1 MPPPTPLKSKKCSLC
16 GKRKPL
22 SAYLTTEKNGKQLHG
37 SVCNNC
43 LGIDGRFLSLH
54 ILRKK
59 IQQLLG
65 KFGSSGLFNKNDDE
79 DSGDGG
85 DGSWDPED
93 RGKSKE
99 YRLNLDAEE
108 LGAEAKQHKKLAGE
122 KMEAETKAQKKEHK
136 QSKIEKEKKQEKQS
150 DTLDEKTEKEK
161 EEKEEKEKE
170 KEKLEQEAKDEKTT
184 EREKK
189 QDKKKLANA
198 NKERLFS
205 SFLQKNSNAQRSYGQ
220 NKPSN
225 ETNNQTSKTSNL
237 KETSQISKA
246 QENQTTTAATTNT
259 QQQKSSNTAQASSQQ
274 SASSST
280 QATNTTTNQQNQHG
294 KQQQQNATAFY
305 KQNPNVA
312 DQFADLSNVT
322 IRNTVPTSV
331 SAGTVRLFQQ
341 ANMDK
346 GKAGAA
352 AHQEARQKG
361 KQATAKGEADQLKKA
376 MQISMKS
383 WK

>member
-1 MPPPTPLKSKKCSLC
+1 MSPPTPLKSKKCSLC
-16 GKRKPL
+16 GKRRPL

-37 SVCNNC
+37 SVCHKC

-65 KFGSSGLFNKNDDE
+65 KFGSGGLFNKNDEDE
-79 DSGDGG
+79 DGGKG

-108 LGAEAKQHKKLAGE
+108 LGAEAKQHGKLVGE
-122 KMEAETKAQKKEHK
+122 KKEAETKAQKKEHK
-136 QSKIEKEKKQEKQS
+136 QTKIEKEKIQKKQT
-150 DTLDEKTEKEK
+150 DALDEKTEKEK
-161 EEKEEKEKE
+161 EEKEEK
-170 KEKLEQEAKDEKTT
+170 KLEQEAKDEKTAD
-184 EREKK
+184 REKK
-189 QDKKKLANA
+189 QDKKKLANT

-205 SFLQKNSNAQRSYGQ
+205 SYLQKNSNAQRSYGQ
-220 NKPSN
+220 NKTSN
-225 ETNNQTSKTSNL
+225 EANKQTPKTSDSKDTSQASKT
-237 KETSQISKA
+237 
-246 QENQTTTAATTNT
+246 QENKTTTATTTNT
-259 QQQKSSNTAQASSQQ
+259 QQQTSSSTAQTSSQQ
-274 SASSST
+274 SASST
-280 QATNTTTNQQNQHG
+280 QATNTTTSQQNQHG
-294 KQQQQNATAFY
+294 KQQQQQQNATAFY

-346 GKAGAA
+346 GKAGTA
-352 AHQEARQKG
+352 AHQEARQEG